1 MRRGIAA
8 YLGSKLKRHALINF
22 LLFLEIALALVFGA
36 TGFETL
42 TTAQSEIEKYPS
54 EYERLSAVSGIYGD
68 EEKNKSIFE
77 ICAETEDYS
86 FIYPFTIRNV
96 IFETAW
102 EGQIVQASVAELM
115 SYKLEEGR
123 WFDTSVIFQDGVR
136 QAVADDV
143 FCQAFGCS
151 LGEVITVEYGIDGK
165 YSPLKVKIVGI
176 NDYSSTGIGVGYDGT
191 LFRSN
196 MNADDGMI
204 TVLADDDDLSFYD
217 GGAFT
222 AFRLDMPGEDKQ
234 AFMQAGIRVTES
246 VAEDYDEYY
255 KEQTNTRNIMLML
268 CVSVMLLAA
277 STSITTSAVTFDRQ
291 KRENAIAFA
300 CGLSRKNAIV
310 CETVKDGLVLVFAL
324 FVGGAVAALISY
336 TGMMPGVNGMSGFAI
351 AAAIV
356 SVMYAVIKIPFH
368 AALGKTEP
376 IDGIKEKTI

>member
-1 MRRGIAA
+1 MMRRGIVA

-42 TTAQSEIEKYPS
+42 ATAQSGIEKYPS

-68 EEKNKSIFE
+68 EEKNASIFE
-77 ICAETEDYS
+77 ICAGKDYS
-86 FIYPFTIRNV
+86 FIYPFTIKNV
-96 IFETAW
+96 LFETAW

-143 FCQAFGCS
+143 FCKAFGCS
-151 LGEVITVEYGIDGK
+151 LGDVITVEYGIDGK
-165 YSPLKVKIVGI
+165 YSTLEVKIVGI

-196 MNADDGMI
+196 MSADDGII
-204 TVLADDDDLSFYD
+204 TVLADDGDLSFYD

-277 STSITTSAVTFDRQ
+277 STSITTSAITFGRQ

-300 CGLSRKNAIV
+300 CGLTRKNAIV
-310 CETVKDGLVLVFAL
+310 CEAVKDGSVLVFAL
-324 FVGGAVAALISY
+324 LVGGTVAALISY
-336 TGMMPGVNGMSGFAI
+336 TGMMPGVNGMSGFLI

-356 SVMYAVIKIPFH
+356 SVMYAVIKIPFL

-376 IDGIKEKTI
+376 IEGIKEKTI